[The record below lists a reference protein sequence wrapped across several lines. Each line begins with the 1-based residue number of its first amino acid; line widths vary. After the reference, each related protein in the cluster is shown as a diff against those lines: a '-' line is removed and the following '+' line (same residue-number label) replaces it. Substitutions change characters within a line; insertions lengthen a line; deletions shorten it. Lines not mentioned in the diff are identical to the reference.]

1 MSVPKS
7 VLEAIKS
14 GIWNYEP
21 ETMEAGGYRATRAL
35 PGTEEKVDILSERL
49 QQGLPLWH
57 PEDRL
62 CFDERDE
69 ERLIR
74 KPR

>member
-14 GIWNYEP
+14 GIWNFEP
-21 ETMEAGGYRATRAL
+21 ETTEAGGYHATAAL
-35 PGTEEKVDILSERL
+35 PGTEEKVDILMERL

-62 CFDERDE
+62 CFDEFEDTR
-69 ERLIR
+69 IVR